1 MKFGENLKILR
12 TKSKISQEELAEKV
26 GVSRQSVSKWECQ
39 ESYPEMDNILKLCEI
54 FKCKL
59 NDLVHED
66 MVDLDS
72 LGEDVKMSVVKLK
85 REEQVKMKLLSKVI
99 YTIAQIGKVL
109 LGVSAILVAVSM
121 AIILVVGTNLKIE
134 GNEVSYNDKTVI
146 VDRTREKITLTVDD
160 EVTDITKSDD
170 VKNLNMVL
178 DYLDEHSLPKL
189 LIVTELAFATLIA
202 VLVIY
207 MIILKSLENLFRNL
221 NRGDTPFT
229 SVNTLY
235 LKKIAIYMIVATIL
249 PDFLGGLAEFAFS
262 IELGVEFGILD
273 IIYILFLFSLVY
285 IFKYGEEIQKDSKGK
300 MYDEDLEK

>member
-59 NDLVHED
+59 NDIVHED

-72 LGEDVKMSVVKLK
+72 LGEDVKMSIVKLK

-99 YTIAQIGKVL
+99 YTIAQIGGVL
-109 LGVSAILVAVSM
+109 IKISAIAVALAMV
-121 AIILVVGTNLKIE
+121 IILVVGTNLKIK
-134 GNEVSYNDKTVI
+134 GNEISYGDKTVLI
-146 VDRTREKITLTVDD
+146 DRTNEKITLTVDD
-160 EVTDITKSDD
+160 EVTDITKSTD
-170 VKNLNMVL
+170 VKNLNMIL
-178 DYLDEHSLPKL
+178 DYLDEYPLPRL
-189 LIVTELAFATLIA
+189 IIVTEFAFATLIA

-207 MIILKSLENLFRNL
+207 TIILKSLENLFRNI
-221 NRGDTPFT
+221 NGGDTPFT
-229 SVNTLY
+229 AVNTLY
-235 LKKIAIYMIVATIL
+235 LKKIAIYMIAATLL
-249 PDFLGGLAEFAFS
+249 PDVLGLLAEAAFS
-262 IELGVEFGILD
+262 IELGVEFGLLD

-300 MYDEDLEK
+300 MYDADLEK